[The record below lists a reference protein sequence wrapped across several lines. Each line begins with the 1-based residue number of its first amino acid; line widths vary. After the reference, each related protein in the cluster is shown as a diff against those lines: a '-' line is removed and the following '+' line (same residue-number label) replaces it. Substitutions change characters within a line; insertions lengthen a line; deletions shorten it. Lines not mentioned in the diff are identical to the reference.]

1 MAELVLVQ
9 DSVHSSWNGLLLPV
23 LSYSQAFSSRLVD
36 VGRLPRTYGWPMV
49 VLNDHHLCTKPF
61 SAWNTPPGAQDVLVL
76 GGDAVVEREIA
87 LAVHSTAAAGVGPLV
102 DLLDRPA
109 EAREVLPGGLRGHVG
124 C

>member
-49 VLNDHHLCTKPF
+49 VLNDHHL
-61 SAWNTPPGAQDVLVL
+61 
-76 GGDAVVEREIA
+76 
-87 LAVHSTAAAGVGPLV
+87 
-102 DLLDRPA
+102 
-109 EAREVLPGGLRGHVG
+109 
-124 C
+124 